1 MDVRRTPA
9 LFLALA
15 TALAGCSSAG
25 DDEAPAAEAPVSAP
39 VASPTPATSAS
50 AASPAPV
57 TSAPAAPVT
66 PSTSPSAAAAPGAT
80 RTPRPNPVSIPA
92 LMEKEYDGRGLK
104 LGRVLDRN
112 SAYTRY
118 YVTYKSGKLTISG
131 ILNVPRGRGPF
142 PALVLA
148 HGHIDTDIYVNG
160 QGLRREQDY
169 LAREGYVVLH
179 TDYRNHASSSD
190 DPRNE
195 VTLRLGYTEDVV
207 NAVLALKK
215 STLKSIDG
223 ERVGLLGRSM
233 GGGVTLNTLVAQP
246 GLVDA
251 AVVFASVSSSTIDNF
266 NRWTRQDGELAERI
280 LDRYGT
286 PKQSPEFWRGVS
298 PRTYFDRVTEPLL
311 IHHGTSDSTCPI
323 RWSRT
328 TRDALERRGKDVRM
342 YEYEGEEHA
351 FGPDWPLS
359 MRRTVAFFDRH
370 LAA

>member
-1 MDVRRTPA
+1 MDARRTPS
-9 LFLALA
+9 LLVALA
-15 TALAGCSSAG
+15 AILAGCTAT
-25 DDEAPAAEAPVSAP
+25 DDEPTRLAATAGAEAAVPAPTAGAPSSPPTGGTPAAGTPATGTPAAETPTPTAEPTAKPDPVSL
-39 VASPTPATSAS
+39 PAM
-50 AASPAPV
+50 
-57 TSAPAAPVT
+57 
-66 PSTSPSAAAAPGAT
+66 
-80 RTPRPNPVSIPA
+80 
-92 LMEKEYDGRGLK
+92 MEKEYDGRGLK

-112 SAYTRY
+112 SAYTRH

-179 TDYRNHASSSD
+179 TDYRNHASSDD

-195 VTLRLGYTEDVV
+195 VTMRLGYTEDVV

-215 STLKSIDG
+215 STLKAIDG

-266 NRWTRQDGELAERI
+266 NRWTRDDEDLADAI

-286 PKQSPEFWRGVS
+286 PKRAPEFWRGVS

-323 RWSRT
+323 AWSRT
-328 TRDALERRGKDVRM
+328 TRDALKRAGKDVRM
-342 YEYEGEEHA
+342 HEYAGEEHA
-351 FGPDWPLS
+351 FGPQWPLS

-370 LAA
+370 LVA